1 LGQFIGGVGHWQAPF
16 GKVVLAQVSPVWQGV
31 DEDWMQP
38 LTLEQVTRLP
48 PLASQ
53 YDPAPA

>member
-1 LGQFIGGVGHWQAPF
+1 MGQFIGGVGHWQAPF

-38 LTLEQVTRLP
+38 LTIEQVTRLP
-48 PLASQ
+48 PLGVAV
-53 YDPAPA
+53 